1 MNMNLISIFCIVV
14 SLGFFAAG
22 AGFFLL
28 VRRSQAGRSREEK
41 RSRSALADQG
51 DRVLWE
57 VSQGWSFV
65 DENPRKDP
73 LSRRSFFSR
82 AAFGISAMLI
92 SSSMARGLTDAPSLQ
107 KLGDAQDSPESG
119 LPRDGA
125 FQEQHTDTHNDFE
138 VHNDNMMSHQ
148 DTTFRNGNHYDVPH
162 VDAIS
167 GHWDT
172 HNDN

>member
-1 MNMNLISIFCIVV
+1 MNINLISILCIVV
-14 SLGFFAAG
+14 SLVFFAAG

-28 VRRSQAGRSREEK
+28 VRRSQSLQSSEEK
-41 RSRSALADQG
+41 SSHRALADQG

-65 DENPRKDP
+65 DKNPRKDP

-82 AAFGISAMLI
+82 AALGISAMLI
-92 SSSMARGLTDAPSLQ
+92 SSSMARGLTDAPSLR
-107 KLGDAQDSPESG
+107 KLADGADSPESG

-125 FQEQHTDTHNDFE
+125 FKEQHTDTHNDFD
-138 VHNDNMMSHQ
+138 VHNDNMISHQ

>member
-1 MNMNLISIFCIVV
+1 MNMNLISILCIVV

-22 AGFFLL
+22 AAFFLL
-28 VRRSQAGRSREEK
+28 SRRSPAGQSFEEK
-41 RSRSALADQG
+41 RSRAVLDQG
-51 DRVLWE
+51 DQVLWE

-65 DENPRKDP
+65 DKNPRKDP

-82 AAFGISAMLI
+82 AALGISAVLI
-92 SSSMARGLTDAPSLQ
+92 SSSMARGLTDAPSLR
-107 KLGDAQDSPESG
+107 KLGDAQDSPESD
-119 LPRDGA
+119 LPRDGT